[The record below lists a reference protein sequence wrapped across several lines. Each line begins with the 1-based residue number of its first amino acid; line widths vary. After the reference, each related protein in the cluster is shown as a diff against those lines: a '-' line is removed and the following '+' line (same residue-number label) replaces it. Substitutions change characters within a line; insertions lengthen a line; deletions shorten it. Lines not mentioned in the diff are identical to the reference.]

1 MGTRASRETSR
12 SEWPWICKVYSWS
25 PRDSRR
31 ILEAVMGVNRRL
43 RGRAWNYVQI
53 LDIFLTLSSASA
65 LNSCLCFHPHCHLV
79 YFQCSSYSVS
89 VKTEVTSGNSLTQNP
104 TVVSPFT
111 QHKGQIP
118 GQTLLGLCLE
128 GPPFAL
134 PSLLPFLSSSLTA
147 FLPPGYLCCCS
158 IVPLCFHAEPLLRL
172 SLFWC
177 SSPRHRLG
185 GFLTC
190 FSNICS
196 NLTFS
201 TRTSLTSF
209 SVAIFPTSAG
219 HSGFSFL

>member
-1 MGTRASRETSR
+1 MGTRASRKTST

-25 PRDSRR
+25 PRDSKR

-79 YFQCSSYSVS
+79 YFQCSSYSES
-89 VKTEVTSGNSLTQNP
+89 EPYSSFPISLN
-104 TVVSPFT
+104 VEARFLARLFKALHSLAPFT
-111 QHKGQIP
+111 SPVSFAVPLLLAHCLP
-118 GQTLLGLCLE
+118 ATLV
-128 GPPFAL
+128 
-134 PSLLPFLSSSLTA
+134 SLLLPHCAGVLPRRA
-147 FLPPGYLCCCS
+147 FAQATPSPG
-158 IVPLCFHAEPLLRL
+158 
-172 SLFWC
+172 C
-177 SSPRHRLG
+177 SSPRHLLG
-185 GFLTC
+185 GFLTP

-209 SVAIFPTSAG
+209 PIAIFPTSAG